1 MPPRGA
7 QANKESE
14 PMNKVELKKLLKP
27 LIKECIKEVIFEDG
41 VLSNIVSEVNQ
52 GLRVQPL
59 VETRQVPS
67 QTQERNF
74 TEMRQKSAREQKQKV
89 NEHKKQLLEAIGKDA
104 YNGVNLFEGTT
115 PMAPAATAG
124 APATTHGPLSG
135 VAPHDSGVD
144 ITSLMGGVSRHWKA
158 HMDAGK

>member
-1 MPPRGA
+1 
-7 QANKESE
+7 
-14 PMNKVELKKLLKP
+14 MNKSELKKLLKP

-59 VETRQVPS
+59 VEARQVPS

-115 PMAPAATAG
+115 PMAAG
-124 APATTHGPLSG
+124 AASGAPTATQGPLSG

-144 ITSLMGGVSRHWKA
+144 ISSLMGGASRHWKA
-158 HMDAGK
+158 HMDVGK